1 VGRVVNPNNQSSGW
15 WASPSNLLVYFFLF
29 PGMATII
36 MAPPP
41 PSSSSSSDLLL
52 YESDELFMDALEL
65 FWKSH
70 TDLETMLTEVGGT
83 ITKLIAT

>member
-41 PSSSSSSDLLL
+41 PSSSSSDLLL